1 MQQTKRW
8 LQETKTWLKQTKS
21 WLKQLTS
28 WLQKKLITTNKKL
41 IATNKKLIKTNKKL
55 IASNVVDWQL
65 CCGQKVLEA
74 IRGRQIIM
82 TLIPGNHLFMFILC
96 YDRTYASVLACMV
109 NSSDTALWSGLVSM
123 SKALKL
129 SDS

>member
-21 WLKQLTS
+21 LLQQLTS
-28 WLQKKLITTNKKL
+28 WLQKKVDYNKQKVDYTYKKLITTNKKL
-41 IATNKKLIKTNKKL
+41 IASNETKTK
-55 IASNVVDWQL
+55 INVVDWQL

-82 TLIPGNHLFMFILC
+82 TLIPGNQGHQIKFVYVYFM
-96 YDRTYASVLACMV
+96 
-109 NSSDTALWSGLVSM
+109 LW
-123 SKALKL
+123 
-129 SDS
+129 

>member
-21 WLKQLTS
+21 LLQQLTS
-28 WLQKKLITTNKKL
+28 WLQKKVDYNKQKM
-41 IATNKKLIKTNKKL
+41 
-55 IASNVVDWQL
+55 IASNETKTKINVVDWQL

-82 TLIPGNHLFMFILC
+82 TLIPGNQGHQIKFVYVYSM
-96 YDRTYASVLACMV
+96 
-109 NSSDTALWSGLVSM
+109 LW
-123 SKALKL
+123 
-129 SDS
+129 